1 MISIVPLYGALLCDG
16 NAAEDID
23 SDHYTS
29 CRQND
34 EYERDVILAVLE
46 AAGSSVKLERGGS
59 ALLTNHATETQRNQY
74 DVTATTA

>member
-1 MISIVPLYGALLCDG
+1 MPLYGAWLCDG
-16 NAAEDID
+16 NAAEKIN
-23 SDHYTS
+23 SDHYSS
-29 CRQND
+29 CRQNN

-46 AAGSSVKLERGGS
+46 AAGSCVKLERGGS

>member
-1 MISIVPLYGALLCDG
+1 MYGALLCDG
-16 NAAEDID
+16 NAAEDIN
-23 SDHYTS
+23 SDHYSS

-59 ALLTNHATETQRNQY
+59 ALLTNHATETQCNQY

>member
-1 MISIVPLYGALLCDG
+1 MPLYGALLCDG

-23 SDHYTS
+23 SDNYTS
-29 CRQND
+29 CRQID

-59 ALLTNHATETQRNQY
+59 ALLTNHATETQRNHY
-74 DVTATTA
+74 DVTTTTS